1 MEIGQKSAI
10 KYRCFDFIGKLYEDF
25 KNLTNFNRTFS
36 LACAIAAGYLI
47 LRGSGMFPEPSIS
60 LILLTAIFIILLSS
74 SRKSFYFIL
83 FPLVCLHAIY
93 TPTGLNFGAPSYQYI
108 ASVLATD
115 MLETKEFLMQIPVS
129 SYLAALAIPLLVFY
143 ITKVRSN
150 LA

>member
-10 KYRCFDFIGKLYEDF
+10 KYRCFDFIGKLYEDI
-25 KNLTNFNRTFS
+25 KTLTNFNRTFS
-36 LACAIAAGYLI
+36 FGLCHSAGYLI

-83 FPLVCLHAIY
+83 LPLVCLHAIY

-115 MLETKEFLMQIPVS
+115 MLETKEFLMQI
-129 SYLAALAIPLLVFY
+129 L
-143 ITKVRSN
+143 
-150 LA
+150 